1 MLSTCTKNVSDR
13 SNISF
18 LELPTV
24 DGLMF
29 ILYIYMY
36 SERKN
41 PWFTSVVGTDR
52 QGNDPDKN
60 WSISPPPPPPPNVH
74 FCLGTNSP
82 FTLLLLMFLEFYW
95 HFETSVPH
103 FWILVKLEFS
113 TWVVALS
120 EVPQFV
126 MLWSV

>member
-1 MLSTCTKNVSDR
+1 MSSQKKRKGQPLHNIFLCKFKNLTTPALPMLRAR

-41 PWFTSVVGTDR
+41 P
-52 QGNDPDKN
+52 
-60 WSISPPPPPPPNVH
+60 
-74 FCLGTNSP
+74 
-82 FTLLLLMFLEFYW
+82 
-95 HFETSVPH
+95 
-103 FWILVKLEFS
+103 
-113 TWVVALS
+113 
-120 EVPQFV
+120 
-126 MLWSV
+126 